1 MENRSNKH
9 WLVVAMMCCLAAG
22 AIGICTNATG
32 VFYTPVSESLGV
44 LRGSFAMH
52 ATLQSLAMA
61 VVTLYIPKIMDRMN
75 YRRVLLAGV
84 ILSVVTTALMGISSS
99 LWMFYVLG
107 ILRGIGTGVFGIV
120 PLTMVI
126 SNWFDQKH
134 GLATSIALSFSGL
147 AGAVFSPLFSS
158 LITSFGW
165 KNAYF
170 IQAAALLAVTLPALV
185 ARWTVQPKDSN
196 LLPYGYEEKNHEQI
210 RINRSGFN
218 FITVSFVCMCIFC
231 ILHTSITGVSQHLS
245 GFATSI
251 GLSAAFGATLI
262 SLTMIGN
269 ISTKLLI
276 GIISDRFGPIRACV
290 IMIVTNMI
298 SLVLMMAGMP
308 SANELIL
315 TIGAFVFGSVYAVGA
330 VGLPLLTR
338 YFFGQENYSI
348 AYAKIGFLT
357 SVGSSS
363 SLTLIGYLYD
373 FTGTYLYMFVIAM
386 AFHIIDLCLL
396 MIIMKKVK
404 NEYNR
409 SSK

>member
-1 MENRSNKH
+1 MVNP
-9 WLVVAMMCCLAAG
+9 LACSLG
-22 AIGICTNATG
+22 NDNDNLCGNIVSICHSKNATFWC
-32 VFYTPVSESLGV
+32 VNNT
-44 LRGSFAMH
+44 
-52 ATLQSLAMA
+52 
-61 VVTLYIPKIMDRMN
+61 
-75 YRRVLLAGV
+75 
-84 ILSVVTTALMGISSS
+84 
-99 LWMFYVLG
+99 
-107 ILRGIGTGVFGIV
+107 
-120 PLTMVI
+120 
-126 SNWFDQKH
+126 
-134 GLATSIALSFSGL
+134 
-147 AGAVFSPLFSS
+147 

-165 KNAYF
+165 QNAYF
-170 IQAAALLAVTLPALV
+170 IQAVALFAVTFPALV
-185 ARWTVQPKDSN
+185 VKWTVQPEESN
-196 LLPYGYEEKNHEQI
+196 LLPYGYEESSHQQI

-231 ILHTSITGVSQHLS
+231 ILHTSITGISQHLS

-251 GLSAAFGATLI
+251 GLTAGFGATLM

-276 GIISDRFGPIRACV
+276 GIISDRFGPIRASV

-308 SANELIL
+308 GANSWIL
-315 TIGAFVFGSVYAVGA
+315 MTGSFVFGSIYAVGA

-373 FTGTYLYMFVIAM
+373 FTGTYLYMLVIAM
-386 AFHIIDLCLL
+386 AFHVIDLCLL
-396 MIIMKKVK
+396 VIIRKKAGK
-404 NEYNR
+404 EYNR
-409 SSK
+409 G

>member
-1 MENRSNKH
+1 
-9 WLVVAMMCCLAAG
+9 
-22 AIGICTNATG
+22 
-32 VFYTPVSESLGV
+32 
-44 LRGSFAMH
+44 MH

-61 VVTLYIPKIMDRMN
+61 VVTLYIPKIMDRLN
-75 YRRVLLAGV
+75 YSQQLIMDVLF
-84 ILSVVTTALMGISSS
+84 SWYSQRYRY
-99 LWMFYVLG
+99 WC
-107 ILRGIGTGVFGIV
+107 FGIV
-120 PLTMVI
+120 PLTMII

-158 LITSFGW
+158 FITSFGW
-165 KNAYF
+165 QNAYF

-185 ARWTVQPKDSN
+185 VRWTVQPKDSN
-196 LLPYGYEEKNHEQI
+196 LLPYGYEEKNHQQI

-218 FITVSFVCMCIFC
+218 FMTVSFVCMCIFC
-231 ILHTSITGVSQHLS
+231 ILHTSITGISQHLS

-251 GLSAAFGATLI
+251 GLSAAFGATMM

-298 SLVLMMAGMP
+298 SLILMLAGMP
-308 SANELIL
+308 SADTWIL
-315 TIGAFVFGSVYAVGA
+315 MSGAFVFGSIYAVGS

-338 YFFGQENYSI
+338 YFFGQENYYI

-363 SLTLIGYLYD
+363 LTLIGYLYG
-373 FTGTYLYMFVIAM
+373 FTGTYLYILVIAM
-386 AFHIIDLCLL
+386 AFHIIDLCQLV
-396 MIIMKKVK
+396 IIMKKVK
-404 NEYNR
+404 SEYNR
-409 SSK
+409 SLK

>member
-1 MENRSNKH
+1 MENRSYKH
-9 WLVVAMMCCLAAG
+9 WVVVAMMCCLAAG
-22 AIGICTNATG
+22 SIGICTNATG

-61 VVTLYIPKIMDRMN
+61 VVTLYIPKIMDHMN
-75 YRRVLLAGV
+75 YRKVLLAGV
-84 ILSVVTTALMGISSS
+84 ILSVVTTALMGISSC

-107 ILRGIGTGVFGIV
+107 IVRGIGTGVFAIV
-120 PLTMVI
+120 PLTMII

-165 KNAYF
+165 QNAYF
-170 IQAAALLAVTLPALV
+170 IQAVALFAVTFPALV
-185 ARWTVQPKDSN
+185 VKWTVQPEESN
-196 LLPYGYEEKNHEQI
+196 LLPYGYEESSHQQI

-231 ILHTSITGVSQHLS
+231 ILHTSITGISQHLS

-251 GLSAAFGATLI
+251 GLTAGFGATLM

-276 GIISDRFGPIRACV
+276 GIISDRFGPIRASV

-308 SANELIL
+308 GANTWIL
-315 TIGAFVFGSVYAVGA
+315 MTGSFVFGSIYAVGA

-373 FTGTYLYMFVIAM
+373 FTGTYLYMLVIAM
-386 AFHIIDLCLL
+386 AFHVIDLCLL
-396 MIIMKKVK
+396 VIIRKKAGK
-404 NEYNR
+404 EYNR
-409 SSK
+409 G